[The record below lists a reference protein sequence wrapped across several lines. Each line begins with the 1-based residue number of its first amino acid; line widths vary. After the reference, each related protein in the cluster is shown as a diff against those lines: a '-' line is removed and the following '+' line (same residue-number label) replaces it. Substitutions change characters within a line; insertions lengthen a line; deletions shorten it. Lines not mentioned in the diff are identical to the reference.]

1 MLKKINNKI
10 YTKIGILGGTFD
22 PPHKGHLQI
31 SKVAIKK
38 LKLNNL
44 IWVITKRNPLK
55 EKPHLSINKRIK
67 LSKKIIDN
75 KKIIVAFLDKKIKSN
90 KTFDLLTYIKKKHKK
105 AQLYFLMGADN
116 LVSFH
121 KWKYWEKIT
130 QLTKIVIYPRQNYS
144 LKSLKKI
151 VLMKLNKKDLIY
163 LKSKKINISSSIIR
177 KFW

>member
-1 MLKKINNKI
+1 
-10 YTKIGILGGTFD
+10 
-22 PPHKGHLQI
+22 
-31 SKVAIKK
+31 
-38 LKLNNL
+38 
-44 IWVITKRNPLK
+44 
-55 EKPHLSINKRIK
+55 
-67 LSKKIIDN
+67 
-75 KKIIVAFLDKKIKSN
+75 
-90 KTFDLLTYIKKKHKK
+90 
-105 AQLYFLMGADN
+105 MGADN